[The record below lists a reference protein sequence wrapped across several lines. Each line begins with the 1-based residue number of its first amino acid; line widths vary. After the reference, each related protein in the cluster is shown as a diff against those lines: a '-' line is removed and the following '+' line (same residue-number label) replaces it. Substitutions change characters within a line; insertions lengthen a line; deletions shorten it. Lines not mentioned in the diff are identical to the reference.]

1 MTTTFGFSIDELKQL
16 YAETLVDQA
25 TLWEPDMDALRLVQY
40 RILDREAGLY
50 ARRLAD
56 VDSDTLTHTF
66 SAWPKDWDNM
76 PDWVDNCNDLAEH
89 ILRGLA
95 DTGRDV
101 SRVQNDTESGNVFI
115 NIPADYAHW
124 FSNCLTVLELEGQ
137 VSKMP
142 EPHPREVYNW
152 PTAKRY
158 LEDNPRAVRAGEYHS
173 GPYPATDP
181 GDRPDPSV

>member
-1 MTTTFGFSIDELKQL
+1 MTTKFDGFSVDELKQL

-25 TLWEPDMDALRLVQY
+25 TTWDANMNGARLVQY
-40 RILDREAGLY
+40 RVLDREAMVY
-50 ARRLAD
+50 ARQLAIIYP
-56 VDSDTLTHTF
+56 DTLTHTF
-66 SAWPKDWDNM
+66 AATPKDWDSM

-101 SRVQNDTESGNVFI
+101 SKVQNDSESGNVFI

-124 FSNCLTVLELEGQ
+124 FSNCLIVLNLDGQ
-137 VSKMP
+137 VG
-142 EPHPREVYNW
+142 EVQDPHPREVYNW

-158 LEDNPRAVRAGEYHS
+158 LEDNPRAVRGDEYHS
-173 GPYPATDP
+173 GPFPVNRSTTKAIK
-181 GDRPDPSV
+181 